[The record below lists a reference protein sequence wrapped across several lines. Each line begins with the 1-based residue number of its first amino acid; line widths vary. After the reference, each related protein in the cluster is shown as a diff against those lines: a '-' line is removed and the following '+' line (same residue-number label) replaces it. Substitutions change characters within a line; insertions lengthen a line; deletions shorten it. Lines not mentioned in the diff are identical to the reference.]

1 MPSPRTVSY
10 THLDVYK
17 RQVYQHPT
25 VNIVEIMGRHAGW
38 LAGSAA
44 LAGVVGQGPDL
55 VYLPERDFSME
66 AFLEDVHRTVQNRG
80 NCVVAVSEGI
90 HYADGTYINEVKTA
104 AADGFGHV
112 QLGGLGVQ
120 LAEEVKTKLGY
131 KARGIEL
138 SLLQRCAAHIASQT
152 DIDEAYAAGR
162 AAVETALAGGTDQ
175 RCV

>member
-1 MPSPRTVSY
+1 
-10 THLDVYK
+10 
-17 RQVYQHPT
+17 
-25 VNIVEIMGRHAGW
+25 
-38 LAGSAA
+38 
-44 LAGVVGQGPDL
+44 
-55 VYLPERDFSME
+55 ME
-66 AFLEDVHRTVQNRG
+66 AFLEDVRRAVQNRG

-138 SLLQRCAAHIASQT
+138 SLLQRCAPYCLP
-152 DIDEAYAAGR
+152 DGY
-162 AAVETALAGGTDQ
+162 
-175 RCV
+175 